1 MKLTQAERRRQ
12 VIELRRE
19 GLSIDRIAERIGFSH
34 QTVRND
40 LRHYLKKLDQDN
52 LQAAASLRAEEFSSL
67 QRASALVEAEIF
79 ERKELDRI
87 ADLVKLS

>member
-34 QTVRND
+34 QTVRLD
-40 LRHYLKKLDQDN
+40 LRHYLKKLDEEN
-52 LQAAASLRAEEFSSL
+52 LQAAAALRAEEFAARVRSL
-67 QRASALVEAEIF
+67 P
-79 ERKELDRI
+79 DP
-87 ADLVKLS
+87 